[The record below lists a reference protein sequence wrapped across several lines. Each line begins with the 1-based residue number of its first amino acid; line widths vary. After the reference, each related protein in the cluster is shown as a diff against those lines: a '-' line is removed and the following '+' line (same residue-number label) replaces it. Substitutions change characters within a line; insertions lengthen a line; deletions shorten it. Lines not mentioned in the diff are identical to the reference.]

1 MKIKRIDSIFFAVFF
16 YLFVCSGILFALS
29 WRVNY
34 FAPLLQISLV
44 WPELT
49 LLQKPVTTAY
59 QIIYHVTIT
68 YNVYI
73 Y

>member
-1 MKIKRIDSIFFAVFF
+1 MKIKRIDSIFFAVF

-34 FAPLLQISLV
+34 FASLLQISLV

-49 LLQKPVTTAY
+49 LLQKPITTAY
-59 QIIYHVTIT
+59 QIIYHVTNT